1 MAIIGGLI
9 AGLALAGLAVS
20 IIECLGVGSR
30 APSEPI
36 LIAGLGFGLGTGIM
50 LASSYRD

>member
-1 MAIIGGLI
+1 MAIIGALI

-20 IIECLGVGSR
+20 IIEFLGVGLG
-30 APSEPI
+30 APAEPV
-36 LIAGLGFGLGTGIM
+36 LIAGLGFGLGTGLV

>member
-9 AGLALAGLAVS
+9 AGLGLAGLSAS
-20 IIECLGVGSR
+20 IIESLGVGWS
-30 APSEPI
+30 APVEPI
-36 LIAGLGFGLGTGIM
+36 LIAGLGFGLGAGLM

>member
-20 IIECLGVGSR
+20 IIERLGVGSS
-30 APSEPI
+30 APVEPI

-50 LASSYRD
+50 LASSSHD